1 MNRGTANDSAGR
13 SKRQPGNVADELA
26 REIRRLRLEAGLSQR
41 ALAARVGYSR
51 QYVSMTEWEDATLPS
66 QELVAALDT
75 ALGADGALIALR
87 AHVQS
92 DVQTRRRAHT
102 NALAVPAESEDT
114 FPISRHGFVPPGNS
128 GVLEFDEVRRRDF
141 GTAIMGLPIL
151 AAGDMTL
158 GRTLAH
164 MGAVTGNLVA
174 PELVDY
180 FRTQLSGHYTADM
193 YLGPLYLIPT
203 VQSQT
208 ELIAVLAREAEM
220 PVRRGLLETGTAY
233 AALLGWLYQDVGDLT
248 ASAEWRVIT
257 LSLAHRCG
265 DPQMIS
271 YALSNMAML
280 AVDHG
285 DGRAVVDYA
294 QAALA
299 AGREL
304 SPKARAIALQ
314 HQAQGHALLGDR
326 AAADTLLDDLAA
338 LVGRVDDTD
347 PWGNACRRT
356 PHHVEVQ
363 RAACYGRTGST
374 RDAAAAVALWDEV
387 IDSIPESARRD
398 KAVFRARQ
406 ATALAKIPDPD
417 RAVWAASDAAGAVAT
432 TGSARLRS
440 ELKALPSHAHA
451 WADTSAGQELRAL
464 VGSLA

>member
-1 MNRGTANDSAGR
+1 MRGTPNDPADQPE
-13 SKRQPGNVADELA
+13 RQLAHVADELA
-26 REIRRLRLEAGLSQR
+26 REIKRLRLEAGLSQR

-66 QELVAALDT
+66 QELVSALDT
-75 ALGADGALIALR
+75 ALSANGALIALR
-87 AHVQS
+87 TRANA
-92 DVQTRRRAHT
+92 DVQTKRHSRTSAS
-102 NALAVPAESEDT
+102 AVLEESED
-114 FPISRHGFVPPGNS
+114 PLRPSPRGLVPSGGS
-128 GVLEFDEVRRRDF
+128 GVQEVNEVRRRDF
-141 GTAIMGLPIL
+141 GTAIAGLPIL
-151 AAGDMTL
+151 AIGDMTL
-158 GRTLAH
+158 EKTLAH
-164 MGAVTGNLVA
+164 VGAVTGNHVA

-180 FRTQLSGHYTADM
+180 FRTQLTGHYTADM

-203 VQSQT
+203 VRSQT
-208 ELIAVLAREAEM
+208 ELITVLASEAEG

-233 AALLGWLYQDVGDLT
+233 AALLGWLYQDAGDLA
-248 ASAEWRVIT
+248 ASARWRVT
-257 LSLAHRCG
+257 SLSLAHRCG
-265 DPQMIS
+265 DPQMVS

-285 DGRAVVDYA
+285 DGRAVIDYA

-299 AGREL
+299 AGQEL
-304 SPKARAIALQ
+304 SPKARAIAIQ

-326 AAADTLLDDLAA
+326 VTADGLLDDLAS
-338 LVGRVDDTD
+338 LIGRVDDEH

-363 RAACYGRTGST
+363 RAASYARTGDT

-417 RAVWAASDAAGAVAT
+417 RAVWAASEATGAVIV

-440 ELKALPSHAHA
+440 ELKALPSHALA
-451 WADTSAGQELRAL
+451 WQNTSAGQELRTL
-464 VGSLA
+464 IGSIA